1 MVTTQL
7 NNFWKNALNID
18 LERSVSATLIRK
30 MYATVVHANVPELK
44 VKLANLMNH
53 DVRTGEWEYFLPEK
67 KKTVV
72 ETSARLRTALRTDYD
87 SNFSDSELL
96 KIFENE
102 TMLNI
107 DVIRRVIKHTPKLEL
122 R

>member
-1 MVTTQL
+1 MDSSMVTTQL

-30 MYATVVHANVPELK
+30 MYATVAHSNVPELK

-53 DVRTGEWEYFLPEK
+53 DVRTAEQEYFLPEK

-87 SNFSDSELL
+87 SNLSDSELL
-96 KIFENE
+96 NIFENK
-102 TMLNI
+102 NHA
-107 DVIRRVIKHTPKLEL
+107 KH
-122 R
+122 